1 MDANRIHT
9 LDTPRRRF
17 LKRGI
22 QALKGEL
29 AIEDMKLK
37 TVRQTV
43 RRQKKK
49 IASMKTIITKLQNE
63 NLINE
68 DVGFTLLESFGNK
81 QDFIINWAKKNM
93 GKKVPKKYSPSVS
106 QFALSLHFFSV

>member
-1 MDANRIHT
+1 MLAGSIHQNST
-9 LDTPRRRF
+9 SSLPKTRNS
-17 LKRGI
+17 GT
-22 QALKGEL
+22 KGEL
-29 AIEDMKLK
+29 AIKDMKLK

-49 IASMKTIITKLQNE
+49 IASIKTIITKLQNE

-81 QDFIINWAKKNM
+81 QDLIINWAKKNM
-93 GKKVPKKYSPSVS
+93 GKKVPKKI
-106 QFALSLHFFSV
+106 